1 MIHINNLVCERFTF
15 PLFRPISVVVNA
27 GEGLKILGPNG
38 SGKSTLLRTLAGF
51 RTPVSGCVEI
61 AKNVAFLGHHN
72 NLQNDQTVTEN
83 LFWTTKI
90 YRSKIGLDD
99 VMKKFQLRALENTQ
113 VRELSA
119 GQKRRAS
126 LANIYCM
133 DRSVWILDEPT
144 VGLDT
149 SKKKWFDGFL
159 KSELEGG
166 RTIIFTTHDE
176 HQVPRLKELRLGHC
190 K

>member
-1 MIHINNLVCERFTF
+1 MITTDNISKQFGSDYLFEGIN
-15 PLFRPISVVVNA
+15 ISFSS
-27 GEGLKILGPNG
+27 GEKYGLIGANG